1 MSNTVDEAMQDDAM
15 PTRVVACATAEK
27 NRVAGYRCLPGVVR
41 EVGDT
46 GLLSYCLILIPLL
59 PCSAW

>member
-1 MSNTVDEAMQDDAM
+1 MLDVVHEAMQDDAM
-15 PTRVVACATAEK
+15 PTCAAACATIEK
-27 NRVAGYRCLPGVVR
+27 NRVAGCHCLPGVVR

-46 GLLSYCLILIPLL
+46 GLLSYCLIHLL